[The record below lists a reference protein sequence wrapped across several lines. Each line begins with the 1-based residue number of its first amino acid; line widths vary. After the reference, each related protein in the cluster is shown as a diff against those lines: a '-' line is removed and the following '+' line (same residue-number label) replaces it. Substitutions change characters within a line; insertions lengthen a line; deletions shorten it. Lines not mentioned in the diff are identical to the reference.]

1 MPGQEPNVRIRVT
14 DREGETP
21 KYLGT
26 TVRLG
31 ALTLPRHPRPRL
43 STRRYAPSAPP
54 MPRILWADDE
64 IDLLKPH
71 VLFLEAKGYSVE
83 TVSNG
88 ADAVDRVKEGERYDV
103 VFLDEQM
110 PGLGG
115 LDALQEIKGA
125 RPETPVI
132 MITKSE
138 EEHIM
143 EDAIG
148 RQIADY
154 LIKPVNPKQILL
166 AVKKILEGDKIRGAQ
181 VQQDFLQGF
190 GQLSAR
196 IGGDLDAAEW
206 TEVYEQL
213 VRHDLDL
220 AGADEGVRQ
229 ILDDQY
235 REANRAF
242 AGFVEDRYP
251 RWIEEARSGEKPR
264 RDRPALSHEVI
275 PTHVF
280 PHLGDVGSTP
290 ERPVVF
296 LLVDCMRYDQW
307 LLFERH
313 LHGAFEVEKDWHFGL
328 LPTATP
334 FSRNAIFGGLL
345 PIDLA
350 KRFPSLYTVDDR
362 QDEESLNAHEA
373 EFLDDLLGRKHRG
386 DTRVRYSKLVSQN
399 DGRQF
404 ADRVTDYLQHDL
416 SAVVVNFVDILAHSR
431 SDTKILKE
439 IAPDVPAYRALTGA
453 WFEHSWLLA
462 ALQELARHDCTIVV
476 TTDHGA
482 VRALSPTKV
491 IGDRETSTSLRY
503 KHGRNLKVDDT
514 EAIFVKE
521 PETYGLPRM
530 GINENYIFAKGDGYF
545 VYPTNY
551 NRYVNQYRDTFQH
564 GGVTMEECL
573 LPVVTLR
580 PKG

>member
-1 MPGQEPNVRIRVT
+1 
-14 DREGETP
+14 
-21 KYLGT
+21 
-26 TVRLG
+26 
-31 ALTLPRHPRPRL
+31 
-43 STRRYAPSAPP
+43 

-71 VLFLEAKGYSVE
+71 VLFLEAKGYAVE

-88 ADAVDRVKEGERYDV
+88 ADAVDRVREGERYDV

-115 LDALQEIKGA
+115 LDALQEIKGIRA
-125 RPETPVI
+125 ETPVV

-166 AVKKILEGDKIRGAQ
+166 SVKKILDGDTIRGAQ
-181 VQQDFLQGF
+181 AQQSFLQGF
-190 GQLSAR
+190 GELASR
-196 IGGDLDAAEW
+196 IGGDLDVAEW
-206 TEVYEQL
+206 VEVYEQL
-213 VRHDLDL
+213 VRHDLEL
-220 AGADEGVRQ
+220 EGADEGVRQ

-235 REANRAF
+235 REANDRF

-251 RWIEEARSGEKPR
+251 RWIEEAREGEKPR

-280 PHLGDVGSTP
+280 PHLGDVGDKP

-313 LHGAFEVEKDWHFGL
+313 LHGLYDIEKDWHFGL

-334 FSRNAIFGGLL
+334 YSRNAIFGGLL

-350 KRFPSLYTVDDR
+350 RRFQNYTVDER
-362 QDEESLNAHEA
+362 HDEKSLNAHEA
-373 EFLDDLLGRKHRG
+373 EYLEDHLRRKHRG
-386 DTRVRYSKLVSQN
+386 DIRIRYDKLVSQN

-404 ADRVTDYLQHDL
+404 ADRATDYLQHDL
-416 SAVVVNFVDILAHSR
+416 AAVVVNFVDILAHSR
-431 SDTKILKE
+431 SDTRILKE

-462 ALQELARHDCTIVV
+462 ALQEFARHDCTVVV

-503 KHGRNLKVDDT
+503 KHGRNLKVDGD
-514 EAIFVKE
+514 EAIFVKD
-521 PETYGLPRM
+521 PETYGLPRL
-530 GINENYIFAKGDGYF
+530 GINETYVFAKGDGYF

-564 GGVTMEECL
+564 GGVTLEECL

>member
-1 MPGQEPNVRIRVT
+1 MTRTSANVMGTGTLCRVPAFAT
-14 DREGETP
+14 HAVP
-21 KYLGT
+21 Q
-26 TVRLG
+26 V
-31 ALTLPRHPRPRL
+31 PPPRL
-43 STRRYAPSAPP
+43 PLVATPFLSASP

-71 VLFLEAKGYSVE
+71 VLFLEAKGYSVD

-88 ADAVDRVKEGERYDV
+88 TDAVDRASDGGYDV

-115 LDALQEIKGA
+115 LDALQAIKDH
-125 RPETPVI
+125 RPETPVV

-166 AVKKILEGDKIRGAQ
+166 SVKKILDGAQIRGEA
-181 VQQDFLQGF
+181 VQRDYLQGF
-190 GQLSAR
+190 GALSGR
-196 IGGDLDAAEW
+196 IGGDLDVTEW
-206 TEVYEQL
+206 TEVYEKL

-220 AGADEGVRQ
+220 EGADEGVRQ

-235 REANRAF
+235 REANDRF

-251 RWIEEARSGEKPR
+251 SWIREAIAGEKPR
-264 RDRPALSHEVI
+264 RDRPLLSHEI
-275 PTHVF
+275 LPSRVF
-280 PHLGDVGSTP
+280 PHLGDVGGKP

-307 LLFERH
+307 LLFEKH
-313 LHGAFEVEKDWHFGL
+313 LHGLYDIDRGWHFGL

-334 FSRNAIFGGLL
+334 FSRNAIFGGML

-350 KRFPSLYTVDDR
+350 RRFQSYTVDER
-362 QDEESLNAHEA
+362 QDESSLNAHEA
-373 EFLDDLLGRKHRG
+373 EYLEDLLKRKHRG
-386 DTRVRYSKLVSQN
+386 DIRFRYDKLVSQS
-399 DGRQF
+399 DGLGF
-404 ADRVTDYLQHDL
+404 ADRVADYLQHDL

-439 IAPDVPAYRALTGA
+439 IAPDVPAYRALTEA
-453 WFEHSWLLA
+453 WFGHSWLLA
-462 ALQELARHDCTIVV
+462 ALQELARHDCTVV
-476 TTDHGA
+476 ISTDHGA
-482 VRALSPTKV
+482 VRALRPAKV

-503 KHGRNLKVDDT
+503 KHGRNLKVDADD
-514 EAIFVKE
+514 AIFVKE
-521 PETYGLPRM
+521 PEEYGLPRL
-530 GINENYIFAKGDGYF
+530 GINENYIFAKGDSYF

>member
-1 MPGQEPNVRIRVT
+1 
-14 DREGETP
+14 
-21 KYLGT
+21 
-26 TVRLG
+26 
-31 ALTLPRHPRPRL
+31 
-43 STRRYAPSAPP
+43 

-71 VLFLEAKGYSVE
+71 VLFLEAKGYAVD

-88 ADAVDRVKEGERYDV
+88 ADAVDRVREGGGYDV

-125 RPETPVI
+125 RPETPVV

-166 AVKKILEGDKIRGAQ
+166 SVKKILQGAQIRGEA
-181 VQQDFLQGF
+181 VQRDYLQGF
-190 GQLSAR
+190 GPLAAR
-196 IGGDLDAAEW
+196 IGGDLDAVEW
-206 TEVYEQL
+206 AEVYEQL
-213 VRHDLDL
+213 VRYDLDL
-220 AGADEGVRQ
+220 EGADEGVRQ

-235 REANRAF
+235 REANDRF

-251 RWIEEARSGEKPR
+251 RWIEAARAGEKPR
-264 RDRPALSHEVI
+264 RDRPMLSHEVL
-275 PTHVF
+275 PAHVF
-280 PHLGDVGSTP
+280 PHLGEVGGRP

-296 LLVDCMRYDQW
+296 LLIDCLRYDQW

-313 LHGAFEVEKDWHFGL
+313 LHGRFEVERDWHMGL

-334 FSRNAIFGGLL
+334 YSRNAIFRGLL
-345 PIDLA
+345 PIDLHA
-350 KRFPSLYTVDDR
+350 RFPQTYHVDER

-373 EFLDDLLGRKHRG
+373 EFLEHLLQRKHRG
-386 DTRVRYSKLVSQN
+386 DVRVRYDKLVSQS
-399 DGRQF
+399 DGAQF

-439 IAPDVPAYRALTGA
+439 IAPDVPAYRALSAT
-453 WFEHSWLLA
+453 WFEHSWLRA
-462 ALQELARHDCTIVV
+462 AFEELARHDCTVVV

-482 VRALSPTKV
+482 VRALSPVKV
-491 IGDRETSTSLRY
+491 IGDREASTSLRY
-503 KHGRNLKVDDT
+503 KHGRNLKVDHD

-521 PETYGLPRM
+521 PETYGLPRL

>member
-1 MPGQEPNVRIRVT
+1 
-14 DREGETP
+14 
-21 KYLGT
+21 
-26 TVRLG
+26 
-31 ALTLPRHPRPRL
+31 
-43 STRRYAPSAPP
+43 

-71 VLFLEAKGYSVE
+71 VLFLQAKGYDVE
-83 TVSNG
+83 TVANG
-88 ADAVDRVKEGERYDV
+88 SDAVDRARDERFDV

-115 LDALQEIKGA
+115 LDALQQIKGD
-125 RPETPVI
+125 RPETPVV

-166 AVKKILEGDKIRGAQ
+166 SVKKILDGAQIRGDT
-181 VQQDFLQGF
+181 VQRDYLQGF
-190 GQLSAR
+190 GELSAR
-196 IGGDLDAAEW
+196 ISGDLDATEW
-206 TEVYEQL
+206 VEVYERL
-213 VRHDLDL
+213 VRYDLDL
-220 AGADEGVRQ
+220 EGADDGVRQ

-235 REANRAF
+235 RQANDRF
-242 AGFVEDRYP
+242 ADFVEGRYP
-251 RWIEEARSGEKPR
+251 RWIEDARGGEKPR
-264 RDRPALSHEVI
+264 RDRLALSHEILPRWVL
-275 PTHVF
+275 
-280 PHLGDVGSTP
+280 PHLGDVGKKP

-296 LLVDCMRYDQW
+296 MLIDCMRYDQW
-307 LLFERH
+307 LLFERS
-313 LHGAFEVEKDWHFGL
+313 LHGLYDVERDWHFGL

-334 FSRNAIFGGLL
+334 FSRNAIFAGLL

-350 KRFPSLYTVDDR
+350 KRHPSYTVDEHH
-362 QDEESLNAHEA
+362 DESSLNAHEA
-373 EFLDDLLGRKHRG
+373 EYLEDLMGRKHRG
-386 DTRVRYSKLVSQN
+386 DVRVRYDKLVSQA
-399 DGRQF
+399 DGVQF

-431 SDTKILKE
+431 SDTRILKE
-439 IAPDVPAYRALTGA
+439 IAPDVPAYRGLSTT
-453 WFEHSWLLA
+453 WFEHSWLKS
-462 ALQELARHDCTIVV
+462 ALEELARHDCTVVV

-491 IGDRETSTSLRY
+491 VGDREASTSLRY
-503 KHGRNLKVDDT
+503 KHGRNLKVDHD

-521 PETYGLPRM
+521 PETYGLPRL

-580 PKG
+580 PR

>member
-1 MPGQEPNVRIRVT
+1 
-14 DREGETP
+14 
-21 KYLGT
+21 
-26 TVRLG
+26 
-31 ALTLPRHPRPRL
+31 
-43 STRRYAPSAPP
+43 

-71 VLFLEAKGYSVE
+71 VLFLEAKGYDVE
-83 TVSNG
+83 TVTNG
-88 ADAVDRVKEGERYDV
+88 ADAVDRVRERGGYDV

-125 RPETPVI
+125 RPETPVV

-166 AVKKILEGDKIRGAQ
+166 SVKKILEGAQIRGEA
-181 VQQDFLQGF
+181 VQRDYLQGF
-190 GQLSAR
+190 GELTAR
-196 IGGDLDAAEW
+196 IGGAEDSRDW

-213 VRHDLDL
+213 VRHDLEL
-220 AGADEGVRQ
+220 GGADEGVRQ

-242 AGFVEDRYP
+242 AGFVERRYP
-251 RWIEEARSGEKPR
+251 RWIESARAGEKPR
-264 RDRPALSHEVI
+264 RDRPALSHEVL
-275 PTHVF
+275 PKWVF
-280 PHLGDVGSTP
+280 PHLGDVGKAP

-296 LLVDCMRYDQW
+296 LLIDCMRYDQW
-307 LLFERH
+307 LLFENH
-313 LHGAFEVEKDWHFGL
+313 LRGLYAVEKDWHYGL

-334 FSRNAIFGGLL
+334 FSRNALFGGLL

-350 KRFPSLYTVDDR
+350 QRFPSYTVDER
-362 QDEESLNAHEA
+362 GDEASLNAHEA
-373 EFLDDLLGRKHRG
+373 EYLEDHLKRRHRG
-386 DTRVRYSKLVSQN
+386 DVRFRYDKLVSQS
-399 DGRQF
+399 DGAQF
-404 ADRVTDYLQHDL
+404 ADRVTDYLQHDF

-431 SDTKILKE
+431 SDTRILKE
-439 IAPDVPAYRALTGA
+439 IAPDLPAYRSLTGA
-453 WFEHSWLLA
+453 WFEHSWLLS
-462 ALQELARHDCTIVV
+462 ALQELARHDCTVV
-476 TTDHGA
+476 VSTDHGA
-482 VRALSPTKV
+482 VRALSPTRV
-491 IGDRETSTSLRY
+491 VGDRETSTSLRY
-503 KHGRNLKVDDT
+503 KHGRNLKVDAD

-521 PETYGLPRM
+521 PEAYGLPRL
-530 GINENYIFAKGDGYF
+530 GINENYIFAKGDSYF

-564 GGVTMEECL
+564 GGVTMEEVL